1 MSETTA
7 VYANFKK
14 SETEP
19 DKRHVGGEH
28 YSKLAIQP
36 WDAMEAWLSHDEFC
50 GFLRGNAIK
59 YLARAGHK
67 GDALADI
74 EKARH
79 YLDKLIEVERVGV
92 HPSTNSGRTD

>member
-7 VYANFKK
+7 VFANYKK
-14 SETEP
+14 TEVEP
-19 DKRHVGGEH
+19 DKRQVDGSH
-28 YSKLAIQP
+28 YSKLSIQP

-67 GDALADI
+67 GDALTDI

-79 YLDKLIEVERVGV
+79 YLDKLIEVERGQV